1 MEKDNIGTNRGI
13 FLIDY
18 TLYLYCKHLDQHYQG
33 RSICYLSSIVL
44 QFPCHVVLQKMEKGR
59 RK

>member
-1 MEKDNIGTNRGI
+1 MEKDNIGSNRGI

-18 TLYLYCKHLDQHYQG
+18 TLYLCCKHLDEHYQG

-44 QFPCHVVLQKMEKGR
+44 QFPCHYRRWKREEEK
-59 RK
+59 